1 MDLIGGNK
9 MLFINVN
16 ENSDMGF
23 YNDRINKKIP
33 ETAKLVSDEIYS
45 WYFEMGGAYV
55 LTYQAFSQAQTIT
68 KDLFVNIVPNA

>member
-1 MDLIGGNK
+1 

-23 YNDRINKKIP
+23 YNDQINKKIP
-33 ETAKLVSDEIYS
+33 GTAKPISDEVYN

-55 LTYQAFSQAQTIT
+55 LTYQTFSQAQTIT
-68 KDLFVNIVPNA
+68 KDLFVNIVSNA